1 MSLIWVVEDDRTI
14 REAIEVILK
23 KDGFEVA
30 VFRSAE
36 EALERSEWDPDL
48 LICDYKL
55 PLMNGIELVKKLKAR
70 LPVLES
76 VVITAFGSI
85 DLAVEAI
92 RQGASDFLTK
102 PFSPDELMLK
112 VHHLLRVSRTREQNE
127 LLREEMKNAFSGYE
141 IIGSSDEM
149 KKVYALLS
157 KVARSES
164 TVLVQGESGT
174 GKELVARFIHYNS
187 RRSNGPFIKVNCA
200 ALAEG
205 VLESELFG
213 HEKGAF
219 TGSIKQRKGRFELA
233 DHGTI
238 FLDEIGDLA
247 AAVQVK
253 LLRVL
258 QEGEIE
264 RVGAEKTVKIDVRVI
279 AATNR
284 DLAAMVKSG
293 QFREDLFYRLN
304 VIPIQLPALRK
315 RKSDIPEL
323 VDFFLARLAA
333 ENGKPHVNLDEQA
346 VQALLDYPWPG
357 NIRELENVLE
367 RAVVLCDGDRIT
379 VNELPFIEEVSASL
393 EDHELSTP
401 MNGNLDDRL
410 AEMERQLLQ
419 NAMMEARG
427 VKTRAA
433 RALGIKTSTLYY
445 KLEKY
450 GLI

>member
-1 MSLIWVVEDDRTI
+1 MSLIWVIEDDRTI
-14 REAIEVILK
+14 REAIELILK
-23 KDGFEVA
+23 KDGFDVA

-36 EALERSEWDPDL
+36 EALERSESDPDL
-48 LICDYKL
+48 MICDYKL
-55 PLMNGIELVKKLKAR
+55 PLMNGIELVKKMKSK
-70 LPVLES
+70 LPLVETI
-76 VVITAFGSI
+76 VITAFGSI

-92 RQGASDFLTK
+92 KQGAGDFLTK

-112 VHHLLRVSRTREQNE
+112 VHHLLRMSRTREQNE
-127 LLREEMKNAFSGYE
+127 YLREEMKDAFYGYE
-141 IIGSSDEM
+141 IVGSSEEM
-149 KKVYALLS
+149 KKIYSLLG

-164 TVLVQGESGT
+164 TVLLQGESGT
-174 GKELVARFIHYNS
+174 GKELMARYVHYHS
-187 RRSNGPFIKVNCA
+187 RRSSGPFIKVNCA

-233 DHGTI
+233 DRGSI

-247 AAVQVK
+247 PSVQVK

-258 QEGEIE
+258 QESEIE
-264 RVGAEKTVKIDVRVI
+264 RVGGEKTLRIDVRVI

-284 DLAAMVKSG
+284 DLTAMVKNAE
-293 QFREDLFYRLN
+293 FREDLFYRLN
-304 VIPIQLPALRK
+304 VIPIQLPPLRK

-323 VDFFLARLAA
+323 VAFFLTRLAR
-333 ENGKPHVNLDEQA
+333 ENKRAAVSIDEEA
-346 VQALLDYPWPG
+346 MQALFDYPWPG

-367 RAVVLCDGDRIT
+367 RAMVLCDGDHIT
-379 VNELPFIEEVSASL
+379 LNELPFVEEVSASMDEKNL
-393 EDHELSTP
+393 PSPLH
-401 MNGNLDDRL
+401 GNLDERL

-419 NAMMEARG
+419 DAMMEARG

>member
-1 MSLIWVVEDDRTI
+1 MNQIWVIEDDRTI
-14 REAIEVILK
+14 REAIDIILK
-23 KDGFEVA
+23 KEGFV
-30 VFRSAE
+30 VFTFRSAE
-36 EALERSEWDPDL
+36 EAFQQDGLEPEM

-55 PLMNGIELVKKLKAR
+55 PGMNGIETVKKLKAKF
-70 LPVLES
+70 PALES
-76 VVITAFGSI
+76 IVITAFGSI
-85 DLAVEAI
+85 DLAVDAI
-92 RQGASDFLTK
+92 KQGAGDFLAK
-102 PFSPDELMLK
+102 PFAPDELLLK
-112 VHHLLRVSRTREQNE
+112 VHHLLNLRRAKEQNE
-127 LLREEMKNAFSGYE
+127 YLREEVKNVFFDYE
-141 IIGSSDEM
+141 IIGSSEEM
-149 KKVYALLS
+149 KKIYALLA

-174 GKELVARFIHYNS
+174 GKELIARFIHFNS
-187 RRSNGPFIKVNCA
+187 RRNLQPFIKVNCA

-219 TGSIKQRKGRFELA
+219 TGSIRQRKGRFELA
-233 DHGTI
+233 DRGTI

-247 AAVQVK
+247 PNMQVK

-264 RVGAEKTVKIDVRVI
+264 RVGGEATVKVDVRVI

-284 DLAAMVKSG
+284 ILSEMVQSG

-304 VIPIQLPALRK
+304 VIPIQLPPLRK
-315 RKSDIPEL
+315 RKEDIPEL
-323 VDFFLARLAA
+323 VQFFLKRLGR
-333 ENGKPHVNLDEQA
+333 ENKRPKISIDRETMN
-346 VQALLDYPWPG
+346 ALLDYPWPG

-367 RAVVLCDGDRIT
+367 RAVVLCDSDRIT
-379 VNELPFIEEVSASL
+379 VNELPFIQETSPTLEERK
-393 EDHELSTP
+393 LSMP
-401 MNGNLDDRL
+401 LRGNLDDRL
-410 AEMERQLLQ
+410 AELEKQLLIE
-419 NAMMEARG
+419 AMQEAKG
-427 VKTRAA
+427 MKTRAA